1 MSDQCQRCGRSIP
14 EETPQG
20 LCPVCCLL
28 DLGFGSSSLEEESV
42 PGIELGASIG
52 QGSSGTV
59 YEGVELHSGYRQ
71 VAIKILRSDIAGS
84 AQRARFLEEMQ
95 ILALLDHPHL
105 ATLHRS
111 GRTSSGNLY
120 YVMDLVEG
128 ETLDDWAATAE
139 LSEKINILR
148 QITEAISYAHQQGI
162 AHRDLKPANILISK
176 ADQQVKVIDF
186 GIARAFHG
194 PASWGREATHLHQR
208 IGTPHYMSPEQLA
221 GDPKVD
227 LRTDIWSLG
236 LLIYELTFGKPLLAE
251 VIDTDHSWE
260 ENAAKLRSFAFPRI
274 PDRELDWIARKACSI
289 NPDDR
294 YQTGQALLDDLR
306 AREEGEAVSVGLS
319 YRSYRLNKSFQKNRL
334 TFTLVV
340 AISLIVLL
348 LGVAGWLF
356 NLKEQRSNE
365 NIAEALT
372 REQAQHRKTLAAE
385 SKVRRASS
393 DNALITGTRAIDSG
407 NYTEARESFH
417 QALEFWPDNSAARF
431 ALNYLDAT
439 FPEAHLDFE
448 HALPFSPVGAGP
460 HPEGGFL
467 LKGPDGK
474 IYHFKN
480 DQSLEISSHLLTSSP
495 LVDEEHR
502 LQIVESGAGVLEIRD
517 LDTKALLL
525 TPLTFGSG
533 PEKAIYSPIDQ
544 TILVIGRGEKVR
556 RWNLSRLREG
566 HHSAFFE
573 PMPRWLEYH
582 RDSSGL
588 LIGNQKQEVWIWDL
602 HETPRY
608 LVDWPWVKVS
618 YDHWE
623 TGENHHH
630 GVGGKLENVMG
641 YLQTLTWLV
650 NPKTKH
656 IVFGARARAVDDL
669 LIARSDG
676 SLWLREKRRPYVQ
689 VAKAVESFTTA
700 AISSSG
706 EMAARLSSQIQ
717 VETIDLSSRKPIA
730 SWNLSSPALDLSI
743 LESGELAFTHANG
756 TVTIRDS
763 QNPREPRLTI
773 PVVSGT
779 EGGFHIRSIPGKEE
793 ILVCLDGDVAIRK
806 YSTKTG
812 ELIGSPLRHQKGI
825 YWLAVTGDPDILFS
839 VDQHESGP
847 GALRIW
853 SLRLGKEIVPAL
865 HHPDRIHS
873 VTTLDY
879 GSRIATACADGKVRR
894 WILERKLPSEKKSV
908 TSGDSFREDG

>member
-1 MSDQCQRCGRSIP
+1 
-14 EETPQG
+14 
-20 LCPVCCLL
+20 LL
-28 DLGFGSSSLEEESV
+28 DLGFGASSLGEESV

-52 QGSSGTV
+52 QGASGTV

-128 ETLDDWAATAE
+128 ETLDDWASSAT
-139 LSEKINILR
+139 LPEKINILR

-176 ADQQVKVIDF
+176 VDQQVKVIDF

-194 PASWGREATHLHQR
+194 PVSWGREATHLHQR
-208 IGTPHYMSPEQLA
+208 IGTPHYMSPEQLV

-236 LLIYELTFGKPLLAE
+236 LLIYELSLGRPLLE
-251 VIDTDHSWE
+251 KVIDPDHSWE
-260 ENAAKLRSFAFPRI
+260 ENATTLRSFAFPRI
-274 PDRELDWIARKACSI
+274 SDRELDWIARKACAL

-294 YQTGQALLDDLR
+294 YQTGEALLNDLR
-306 AREEGEAVSVGLS
+306 ALEEGEAVSVGLS
-319 YRSYRLNKSFQKNRL
+319 YRSYRLQKLIQKNRL
-334 TFTLVV
+334 TFTLVAAAGV
-340 AISLIVLL
+340 IIVLL
-348 LGVAGWLF
+348 AAAGWLL
-356 NLKEQRSNE
+356 NLKEQRSKE
-365 NIAEALT
+365 DLAKALT
-372 REQAQHRKTLAAE
+372 REQSQHQKALAAQAE
-385 SKVRRASS
+385 VRRASS

-407 NYTEARESFH
+407 NFTEARESFQ

-439 FPEAHLDFE
+439 FPEAQLDFE
-448 HALPFSPVGAGP
+448 HRLPFSPVDAGP
-460 HPEGGFL
+460 HPGGGFL
-467 LKGPDGK
+467 LEDSEGR
-474 IYHFKN
+474 IHHFKN
-480 DQSLEISSHLLTSSP
+480 DRSLEASSLPVRSSP
-495 LVDEEHR
+495 QIDEEQGFR
-502 LQIVESGAGVLEIRD
+502 IVESGAGIIEIRD
-517 LDTKALLL
+517 LESEALLL
-525 TPLTFGSG
+525 TPLAFGSG

-544 TILVIGRGEKVR
+544 TIFVIGRGEVVR
-556 RWNLSRLREG
+556 QWNLSRLRQG
-566 HHSAFFE
+566 HLSAHLE
-573 PMPRWLEYH
+573 IMPRWLEYD
-582 RDSSGL
+582 RNSSSL
-588 LIGNQKQEVWIWDL
+588 LIGNQKQQVWIWEL

-608 LVDWPWVKVS
+608 LINWPWVQVS

-630 GVGGKLENVMG
+630 GVGDKIANALG
-641 YLQTLTWLV
+641 YLQALTWLA

-676 SLWLREKRRPYVQ
+676 SLWLQKTGRPYIQ
-689 VAKAVESFTTA
+689 VTKPVENFTTA

-706 EMAARLSSQIQ
+706 LMAGRLFNQTH
-717 VETIDLSSRKPIA
+717 VDVIDLTSRKITAQWTLPA
-730 SWNLSSPALDLSI
+730 PSPDFTILD
-743 LESGELAFTHANG
+743 SGEFAFTHTDG
-756 TVTIRDS
+756 TVTIWD
-763 QNPREPRLTI
+763 PRSLSEPRLTI
-773 PVVSGT
+773 PVVALATS
-779 EGGFHIRSIPGKEE
+779 GFHIRGIPGKEE

-806 YSTKTG
+806 YSTRTG

-825 YWLAVTGDPDILFS
+825 YWLGVTGDPDILFS
-839 VDQHESGP
+839 VDQHPSGP

-853 SLRLGKEIVPAL
+853 SLRLGREIVPAL

-894 WILERKLPSEKKSV
+894 WILEKKSK
-908 TSGDSFREDG
+908 TKQD